1 MWELEFKMQEVR
13 SLSRRKL
20 LYHVVSRR
28 PTLKSGSGETVYKK
42 FEFWNVYWMTFY
54 VLRKCTVYV
63 TTSIQPDPLT
73 ASPN

>member
-1 MWELEFKMQEVR
+1 MVSVNSGVPSTKFSAWAFI
-13 SLSRRKL
+13 
-20 LYHVVSRR
+20 VSRR
-28 PTLKSGSGETVYKK
+28 PTLKRGSGETLYKK
-42 FEFWNVYWMTFY
+42 FELWNVYWMTFY